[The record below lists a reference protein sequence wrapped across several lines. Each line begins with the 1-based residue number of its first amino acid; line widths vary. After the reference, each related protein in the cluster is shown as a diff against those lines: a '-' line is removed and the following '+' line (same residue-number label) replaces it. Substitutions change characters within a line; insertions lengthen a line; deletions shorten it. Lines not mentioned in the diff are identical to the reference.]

1 MDLLLGATLVAAAL
15 VLVSTWRR
23 HPALG
28 IVCLPGFAAVA
39 SAVAV
44 SLWGA
49 SMIEVAATG
58 PATRVWTAE
67 NITVGVE
74 IFCFL
79 GIALMAGPWLIAVSS
94 RRPLPSDRTLGSAIR
109 LESKRRS
116 SFAAVASLSLTG
128 AFVLIYGSQN
138 LWDRSVYI
146 PHFAIQQLASF
157 VAPLLPASFVMATL
171 AHFSDSRFN
180 RIIGVFAAS
189 FSIMVAFGT
198 ASRMLAVFPILWLA
212 VAFVSGRRL
221 RVRGVIGAIFL
232 VAGASSVALRMRNL
246 PAHGVVPY
254 FLSVVETPPQLSL
267 DGVFDSVLNV
277 LFAVPLAGAV
287 VRTHSFGFPE
297 LLISINPSFG
307 DEAGWTELSPRLRIH
322 QYIPFNGIGEL
333 ASVSYALAMLI
344 CLLLSMAV
352 AVLVRRA
359 IALEQSTWVA
369 VSLALYFLFFIL
381 LLQYNF
387 RSSMR
392 IAYLL
397 GVMLVVGRLIAERI
411 HHLRA
416 VRGPN
421 TDEGLRPRP
430 GANITQ

>member
-1 MDLLLGATLVAAAL
+1 MDLLPGAALVAAAFIL
-15 VLVSTWRR
+15 GTTWRR

-39 SAVAV
+39 SAGAV

-49 SMIEVAATG
+49 SMMEVAATG
-58 PATRVWTAE
+58 PATRVWTTE
-67 NITVGVE
+67 NMAVGVE

-79 GIALMAGPWLIAVSS
+79 GIALMAGPWLNAFTS
-94 RRPLPSDRTLGSAIR
+94 RKPLPSDRTLGSALR
-109 LESKRRS
+109 LEPLRRN

-138 LWDRSVYI
+138 LWDRVVYI
-146 PHFAIQQLASF
+146 PHFAIQPLASF
-157 VAPLLPASFVMATL
+157 VAPLLPAGFVMATL
-171 AHFSDSRFN
+171 ARFSNSKFN
-180 RIIGVFAAS
+180 RIIGAFAVS
-189 FSIMVAFGT
+189 FSIIVAFGT

-212 VAFVSGRRL
+212 VAYVSGRR
-221 RVRGVIGAIFL
+221 VRGRNVIGAILL
-232 VAGASSVALRMRNL
+232 VAVASSVALSMRNL
-246 PAHGVVPY
+246 PAHGVLPY
-254 FLSVVETPPQLSL
+254 FQSLVETPPQLSL
-267 DGVFDSVLNV
+267 DGVLDSLLNT

-287 VRTHSFGFPE
+287 VKTDLFGFPE
-297 LLISINPSFG
+297 LLISLNPSLG

-333 ASVSYALAMLI
+333 ASVSYPLAMLI

-359 IALEQSTWVA
+359 IAAGQSTWVA

-392 IAYLL
+392 IAYIL
-397 GVMLVVGRLIAERI
+397 GAMLVLGRLITERI
-411 HHLRA
+411 RHMR
-416 VRGPN
+416 RIKTPN
-421 TDEGLRPRP
+421 TNEGLRPRARHDIP
-430 GANITQ
+430 D